1 MASPQELTSLMF
13 SIGRLLRERAMAD
26 GSTIS
31 YLHIATLRYVAEKKQ
46 PLMREIAQYLR
57 VAPPSATS
65 LVNTLVKQGEIRR
78 IADEKDRR
86 TVRLEVTARGHK
98 TLGDGTRR
106 KQDLMYNVIK
116 GLSERD
122 RSDLKNILEKI
133 INLSSAEK

>member
-1 MASPQELTSLMF
+1 MASPKELTSLIF
-13 SIGRLLRERAMAD
+13 AVGRLLRERTMAD

-31 YLHIATLRYVAEKKQ
+31 YLHLATLRYVAEKKQ

-98 TLGDGTRR
+98 TLSDGAHR
-106 KQDLMYNVIK
+106 KQDLVHTIIK
-116 GLSERD
+116 GLSEHD
-122 RSDLKNILEKI
+122 RTELKNILKKI
-133 INLSSAEK
+133 MNLSIEK